1 MRKLFVL
8 TVLFALLI
16 NGFVSFVCA
25 EDKDC
30 KELSGWL
37 IYPEK
42 ENSPVV
48 QEIDC
53 GEEKLFRIV
62 DYSGKT
68 IASMPVPR
76 LPKGYELNHGE
87 CQLDGVIRNDIVAIV
102 RHSSEKEIS
111 YDVLNAWVADPE
123 TKSFRP
129 ISVKG
134 LSCFNTGYGI

>member
-8 TVLFALLI
+8 TVLCAFFI
-16 NGFVSFVCA
+16 NGFVSFVFA
-25 EDKDC
+25 EDKGC
-30 KELSGWL
+30 RELSGWL

-48 QEIDC
+48 QEIEC
-53 GEEKLFRIV
+53 LEGKKFQIV
-62 DYSGKT
+62 DYSGKI

-87 CQLDGVIRNDIVAIV
+87 CQFDGVIRNDIIAIV
-102 RHSSEKEIS
+102 RHSSKKEIS

-134 LSCFNTGYGI
+134 LSCINTGYGI